1 MKKTAFILLLSLAAF
16 VAGAQD
22 IPKLKPIKDKQLHED
37 ISPSV
42 NKKGK
47 WGYANEKGKFLV
59 KAVFDIAEDFNI
71 VHLEPGDTVSLA
83 KVMIDGK
90 WGILKRDG
98 TFLVAPLFDAL
109 DDFRLG
115 VANFQEAAGHG
126 FVSYTG
132 AVLAEQLQDLEKFN
146 ADGLAWYKAD
156 GKWGVIRTDGTDL
169 FPPVYSAKAEEK
181 LAGSLLK
188 SEADGKFGVLSLA
201 QKRVFLQPAY
211 DSVATDRI
219 CNKLIIFK
227 QNGLL
232 GCMDENGK
240 LLSVPQYEQIQST
253 RRGDYQRILVRKDN
267 LYGLIDQ
274 NGSLVIPPSLRTD
287 QLSTSHKV
295 LQYFKGGSSGYDEPY
310 LYYQDKSYSIGDFD
324 NYLYRNYERSRYT
337 LKNDSNLEFPY
348 WMKGHLNEALDD
360 DSATA
365 RWRRDDA
372 FYPYPDESFQTWRLP
387 GLGRDEMEAPPYIV
401 LNKNMSI
408 YDSFK
413 IDYSS
418 YSQLETARITVDGET
433 FACGSLLEKLFKSVD
448 SKKIQAYDSEHG
460 TSILYNWSSMS
471 FRFSDKTVFNDR
483 LYAVIDIYIDNRLMQ
498 RVLTSLSPRGDSS
511 FTIKQNGVLYD
522 WKHGVSDDFCGLARV
537 NDRLVLSTASIRDDF
552 STNVYSLTGQHVLS
566 LPDIL
571 VTHISYSPEEY
582 YFFGVDESKQA
593 IAYRYRPAD
602 KKPVKIN
609 IDSYDFNSLD
619 PRVSNGLVFLHDNG
633 TGLLNAFMPVVTGE
647 TPSVKTPVLRY
658 VMSEWD
664 GRKVIALSKNHWDD
678 IDNAKWTYIPCA
690 GDFVTQIG
698 DVTVHVYPADENGVA
713 MYSVRYTHEPEEN
726 ARFGY
731 LGFDEPYF
739 TLPVFEDARDFSDGT
754 VNVKT
759 ADGWV
764 NLTKDQLASYTS
776 NPRGA

>member
-16 VAGAQD
+16 AAGAQD
-22 IPKLKPIKDKQLHED
+22 IPKLKPIKDKQLHEG

-59 KAVFDIAEDFNI
+59 KAVFDIAEEFNI

-83 KVMIDGK
+83 KVMIGGK

-146 ADGLAWYKAD
+146 ADGLAWYKTD

-169 FPPVYSAKAEEK
+169 FPPVYSSKAEEK
-181 LAGSLLK
+181 LAGSLLR

-211 DSVATDRI
+211 DSIATDRI

-360 DSATA
+360 DSAVA
-365 RWRRDDA
+365 RWKRDDA
-372 FYPYPDESFQTWRLP
+372 FHPYSDGSFQEWRLP
-387 GLGRDEMEAPPYIV
+387 LLDRPEDTPYII

-408 YDSFK
+408 YDTYR

-418 YSQLETARITVDGET
+418 YSQLETVRISVDGET
-433 FACGSLLEKLFKSVD
+433 FPCGSLLEKLFKSVD
-448 SKKIQAYDSEHG
+448 SKKIQAYDSKFG
-460 TSILYNWSSMS
+460 TSILYDWSSM
-471 FRFSDKTVFNDR
+471 RFQFAAKKVYNGR
-483 LYAVIDIYIDNRLMQ
+483 LYAVIDIYIDSRLMQ
-498 RVLTSLSPRGDSS
+498 RVLTSLSPRGESS
-511 FTIKQNGVLYD
+511 FTVKQNGILYD
-522 WKHGVSDDFCGLARV
+522 PNNGVSDEICGLACI
-537 NDRLVLSTASIRDDF
+537 NDRLVLSARTIKEDF
-552 STNVYSLTGQHVLS
+552 FTNVYSLTGQHVIS
-566 LPDIL
+566 LPDVF

-582 YFFGVDESKQA
+582 YFFGPGESDVVSA
-593 IAYRYRPAD
+593 AYRFRPAE
-602 KKPVKIN
+602 KKPVRLPISN
-609 IDSYDFNSLD
+609 FNCEKVD
-619 PRVSNGLVFLHDNG
+619 PRVSNGFFFLRDHE
-633 TGLLNAFMPVVTGE
+633 TGLTYSIVPVTTGE
-647 TPSVKTPVLRY
+647 TTSGEIPVLRY

-664 GRKVIALSKNHWDD
+664 GRKIVALSMNHWFN
-678 IDNAKWTYIPCA
+678 IRNAKWTYIPNA

-698 DVTVHVYPADENGVA
+698 DVTVHVYPAGENGVA
-713 MYSVRYTHEPEEN
+713 MYSVRYTYEPEES